1 MIAMG
6 VRPVERPWKIGS
18 MTWPVTPSSA
28 TKRPIVHKAIDQPAP
43 GRLLWRRATALRLPP
58 FLAA

>member
-1 MIAMG
+1 
-6 VRPVERPWKIGS
+6 